1 MVFTSAEMMLKIL
14 RFNIVPFRDKSLATE
29 LTVTMY
35 SNQSSAVHSAV
46 LVVVSS
52 TSVLLST
59 FCAVLPN
66 AASYMRSG
74 RAESFWAFL
83 FVGVAVPCRACVC
96 LSVCMSVTF

>member
-1 MVFTSAEMMLKIL
+1 MMLKIL

-83 FVGVAVPCRACVC
+83 LSALPYRVVRVLVC
-96 LSVCMSVTF
+96 LSVCP